1 MRRELANL
9 VHPVLA
15 QGLNL
20 RERLLRGEEPAFEA
34 EQAALLGLL
43 LGERE
48 ARRWPEYGGE
58 DFTAVQPAASEVAVA
73 SGPFLGARYALV
85 CWLDELFILDTPWS
99 QRWNENKLE
108 MRLYATNDRA
118 WRFWDQAKLAA
129 ERQGVD
135 ALGAY
140 FLCVMLGFTGDHG
153 DDSGQLVNWIAATR
167 EQLRR
172 SQQGQWRAPP
182 GMEPGTNVPP
192 LRGRGAL
199 KRMLL
204 LASAVLLAVVPI
216 VALFLAR
223 RLT

>member
-1 MRRELANL
+1 MREEIANL

-15 QGLNL
+15 RGLDL
-20 RERLLRGEEPAFEA
+20 RERLLRGEEPTFEA

-48 ARRWPEYGGE
+48 ARRWPEYGGD
-58 DFTAVQPAASEVAVA
+58 DFAPVSASEVSPA
-73 SGPFLGARYALV
+73 GPFLGARYALV
-85 CWLDELFILDTPWS
+85 CWLDEMFILDTPWS
-99 QRWNENKLE
+99 QRWNESKLE

-118 WRFWDQAKLAA
+118 WKFWEQARLAA

-135 ALGAY
+135 ALEA
-140 FLCVMLGFTGDHG
+140 FFVCVMLGFTGDHG
-153 DDSGQLVNWIAATR
+153 DGSAELTSWIAATR

-172 SQQGQWRAPP
+172 TGQGQWRSPP
-182 GMEPGTNVPP
+182 GMELATSVPP
-192 LRGRGAL
+192 LRGRAAL
-199 KRMLL
+199 RRMLL
-204 LASAVLLAVVPI
+204 VASAVLLAAVPV